1 MRKEDFDEILKN
13 EIDSQIKAP
22 EKLKIRIRN
31 EINKTEKKK
40 SPWLKTM
47 QGIAAVAVVAILS
60 VTSYAAI
67 TGNLNLEK
75 IGFLKA
81 SKNYDKIATE
91 VNQTIEN
98 EYLKYTLDNIA
109 CDDAYLI
116 TEQTVELK
124 DSAISKYGEVEY
136 DENRKIYTI
145 AVNGTQY
152 INNQEI
158 YCWGYDVQKITDNQ
172 YKILEVYNISNNE
185 DKNINLVLNI
195 NGVIVNN
202 IENFQDMIHINKQI
216 SMDIERKESSNKKF
230 EEVSQTI
237 GNQTFVVKEAA
248 NTNFETL
255 IKASIITEESYDE
268 YLKEDDSLSD
278 NSFMA
283 TQGNGDDIS
292 FEVYKDENTYVI
304 TDDGSMFTTNDLET
318 YLKNQQDKNETVTST
333 DEQTLFSKKDS
344 DAININQIIEKY
356 GKTEDLKKRIVKIQ
370 KNYTI
375 KIGSNQEEQEVKNVK
390 LLPVKKNYINDRTDE
405 ELQYYNEAKWYKLEN
420 KKYTA
425 TSELGGTLEIS
436 SIDITENEITFNY
449 DTKGLIGED
458 ALILMRQNNG
468 EFNYFYPEK
477 EEVKGI
483 SSNVNKMTF
492 YRKNNNSASS
502 IGYNIKT
509 EDIPNL
515 LDDISKDEFT
525 MLFGKKNGTEFI
537 GDGIGVNIPDKITD
551 ENTIKNLQV
560 TDIQSDENYD
570 DIVDNL
576 KNENNTISD
585 QTNNVTDD
593 NSITEDIN
601 NQSKLSL
608 EEYSKLLEKTKA
620 KIQSINSKGEKMDKN
635 TASLSGIKIGSTLE
649 EVHNLLKEKPEN
661 SSFDDDGY
669 GEEHYYSD
677 DIIITYELKNNKY
690 CVTYISST
698 GRLKT
703 NTDIQVGDSVQKVI
717 ENNAKDSN
725 ILDINEDSTYH
736 KGWVLYG
743 GVNATYIE
751 DVEGYVKNSDGG
763 KKAYCLV
770 NNYHDD
776 YSRETYQ
783 DIEILYFDDEVCMS
797 YLVIN
802 GVVNDIELSPRND
815 MENY

>member
-40 SPWLKTM
+40 SHWLKTM
-47 QGIAAVAVVAILS
+47 QGVAAVAVVAVLS

-67 TGNLNLEK
+67 TGNLSLEK

-172 YKILEVYNISNNE
+172 YKILEVYNISKNE
-185 DKNINLVLNI
+185 NKNINLILNI

-202 IENFQDMIHINKQI
+202 TENFQDMIHVNKQI
-216 SMDIERKESSNKKF
+216 SMDIEKKESSNKKF

-318 YLKNQQDKNETVTST
+318 YLYNQENENEIVTSL

-436 SIDITENEITFNY
+436 GIDITENEITFNY

-502 IGYNIKT
+502 ISYNIKT
-509 EDIPNL
+509 EDVPNL

-551 ENTIKNLQV
+551 ENTIKNLYV

-576 KNENNTISD
+576 KNENNTIAD
-585 QTNNVTDD
+585 QTNNNVTDD

-620 KIQSINSKGEKMDKN
+620 KIQGINSKGEKMDKN

-649 EVHNLLKEKPEN
+649 EVHNLLKEKPKN
-661 SSFDDDGY
+661 SSFDDY
-669 GEEHYYSD
+669 GVEHYSD
-677 DIIITYELKNNKY
+677 DIVITYELKNNKY
-690 CVTYISST
+690 FVKSISST

-703 NTDIQVGDSVQKVI
+703 NTNIQVGDSVQKVI

-725 ILDINEDSTYH
+725 ILDINKDSTYH

-743 GVNATYIE
+743 GDKATIIE
-751 DVEGYVKNSDGG
+751 DVEGYVTNSNEE

-770 NNYHDD
+770 NNYYDGCSRDD
-776 YSRETYQ
+776 YKR
-783 DIEILYFDDEVCMS
+783 IEILYFDDDVCMS
-797 YLVIN
+797 YS
-802 GVVNDIELSPRND
+802 VVNGAVESIDLSVRDD